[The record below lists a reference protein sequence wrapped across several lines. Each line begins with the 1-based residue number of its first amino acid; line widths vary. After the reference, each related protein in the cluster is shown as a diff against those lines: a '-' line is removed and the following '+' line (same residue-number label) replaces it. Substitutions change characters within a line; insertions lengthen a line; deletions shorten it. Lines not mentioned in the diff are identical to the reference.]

1 MFALTFR
8 RPYLCG
14 FKMRLLTLIFKPNGR
29 PELEEKKIE
38 LRASTVALCI
48 NYTLKKSFTFFLD
61 FDSIWQTSKNNEF
74 WRMLFVQAW
83 NPKDYF
89 RTVFL
94 SEIVSDKTEYFRG
107 FSVTKNRIFQSWLR
121 IWFSCNWLHSLLVR
135 DIPDSGRL
143 KSIDLATDHPKNL
156 RKRSE
161 AKILPTNL
169 TTK

>member
-89 RTVFL
+89 RTIFL
-94 SEIVSDKTEYFRG
+94 SDFVWKKNLGLFPK
-107 FSVTKNRIFQSWLR
+107 TKNSLIGLR

>member
-1 MFALTFR
+1 MSKIYQNNLCLHWPFVAHIYVDLKWDYWLL
-8 RPYLCG
+8 YLSRTG
-14 FKMRLLTLIFKPNGR
+14 WRKSSSDHPQWPR
-29 PELEEKKIE
+29 
-38 LRASTVALCI
+38 I

-89 RTVFL
+89 RTIFL
-94 SEIVSDKTEYFRG
+94 SDFVWKKNLGLFPK
-107 FSVTKNRIFQSWLR
+107 TKNSLIGLR
-121 IWFSCNWLHSLLVR
+121 IWFSCNWLHSLLVACSCRIR
-135 DIPDSGRL
+135 DD